1 MFSSLAQR
9 YEKTP
14 TYCIFFQNYLY
25 SSENSL
31 IFAGSRTNI
40 KQIKM
45 KRILI
50 ALFVF
55 CATYV
60 QAQDLIVTKEGES
73 LKVYNVDM
81 GGSAVFYQLSDD
93 EGAEIQRMP
102 KADVLLIKKADGT
115 KIDLTAPDGGAY
127 EAAPTASGSRQHD
140 AVTATASSALTK
152 GKKGVKTFSAKTPD
166 GKELNYMILS
176 EADHTL
182 AVAEGEYGES
192 EYIIPDYVELEGVKY
207 TVTEIA
213 EKAFLHKNSIRNIVF
228 PSTLKKIGKRA
239 FAGSCLERIILPE
252 SIEIIEDRAF
262 TFQGWN
268 GRAGCLVELYIP
280 VTIKNIGDICF
291 MYSGRSQS
299 PRGYYQG
306 YITCMPP
313 FISEGTCKQYG
324 IDEEAVRAYYRS
336 K

>member
-1 MFSSLAQR
+1 M
-9 YEKTP
+9 
-14 TYCIFFQNYLY
+14 
-25 SSENSL
+25 
-31 IFAGSRTNI
+31 
-40 KQIKM
+40 M

-93 EGAEIQRMP
+93 KDAEIQRMP

-127 EAAPTASGSRQHD
+127 EAAPTASGSRHHD

-207 TVTEIA
+207 TVTEVA
-213 EKAFLHKNSIRNIVF
+213 DKAFYKHAAVKNIVF
-228 PSTLKKIGKRA
+228 PSTLKKIGRLSFA
-239 FAGSCLERIILPE
+239 FNPLARIILPDGLE
-252 SIEIIEDRAF
+252 VIGKSAFWACNLANKLRPTEEI
-262 TFQGWN
+262 
-268 GRAGCLVELYIP
+268 YIP
-280 VTIKNIGDICF
+280 QSVQEIGRYCF
-291 MYSGRSQS
+291 MSCGGNLS
-299 PRGYYQG
+299 PGG
-306 YITCMPP
+306 KSMVKFTSIPSYITEDNCDY
-313 FISEGTCKQYG
+313 YG
-324 IDEEAVRAYYRS
+324 IDDSAVRACRS
-336 K
+336 RSW